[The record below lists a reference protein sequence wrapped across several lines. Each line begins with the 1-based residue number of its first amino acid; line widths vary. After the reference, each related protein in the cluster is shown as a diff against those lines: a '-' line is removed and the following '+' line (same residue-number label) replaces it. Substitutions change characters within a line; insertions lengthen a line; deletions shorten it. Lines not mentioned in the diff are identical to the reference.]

1 MSYSIF
7 SLMNKVFIIFLRWFK
22 SKKGKRQFSNCSCVN
37 INSIYVFCNFADNFI
52 YLIINTMRIIK
63 LTILVTFLLS
73 FWTFNSCV
81 FTYQVDLPRSTKNIQ
96 SPWTIY
102 DGNEDF
108 YNKIWKT
115 ITTYIWFFTWVVAFV
130 VVLTAGY
137 HLFSSKGN
145 PENLKK
151 ANKML
156 IWWLVWIFVSLLSY
170 VFVRVLITL
179 F

>member
-1 MSYSIF
+1 M
-7 SLMNKVFIIFLRWFK
+7 
-22 SKKGKRQFSNCSCVN
+22 
-37 INSIYVFCNFADNFI
+37 
-52 YLIINTMRIIK
+52 
-63 LTILVTFLLS
+63 
-73 FWTFNSCV
+73 